1 MIWNLIIAVIGVAI
15 VGLYFVNNPL
25 GHGGWFLTRRFINW
39 FPVGMTY
46 AFLYMGRYNLV
57 VAKKALGAAMGVE
70 DFGIIFAAG
79 TVVYACSF
87 LVAGPLVDKIGGKKG
102 MLISATGT
110 AAANILLG
118 IMTYFMMIGKLHVN
132 IVLAYS
138 LMYALNM
145 FFQSFGSL
153 SFIKIKAYWFHVRER
168 GMFSAIF
175 GSLISIGIYFAFDWG
190 EHVVA
195 MTKADARG
203 TGGWLTA
210 LLQKIF
216 ATDVT
221 VGGTPVNATWA
232 VFFVPAIILVFW
244 ILVNVWT
251 LKDTPE
257 DAGFPSLD
265 TSDAS
270 TGQMDVE
277 LSTLDLLKKFFTS
290 KIMLMFAF
298 IGLTSGVFRNGI
310 QNWYFIYSDQ
320 VPQAGAEF
328 ISGHWGWWL
337 CLFGIAGGFFAGIV
351 SDYFFQSRRGPP
363 AAMLSGLAV
372 VMAGVMAVF
381 LASAPLVLVVA
392 CLFVLLASIGLTSI
406 MASTAAVDFG
416 GRKATATCSGLVD
429 GCTYIGSGI
438 QSFCIGFLVP
448 NKIGDHSTFLGLF
461 PRDWHWWPLFLMPFG
476 LLGLWVA
483 IKIWNALPEATRKY
497 IEREKNAK
505 AGGK

>member
-1 MIWNLIIAVIGVAI
+1 MDFIIVIIGVVI

-25 GHGGWFLTRRFINW
+25 RHGGWFLTRRFINW

-46 AFLYMGRYNLV
+46 AFLYMGRYNLT
-57 VAKKALGAAMGVE
+57 VAKNALGAAMHIE
-70 DFGIIFAAG
+70 DFGIIFGVG
-79 TVVYACSF
+79 TAVYACSF
-87 LVAGPLVDKIGGKKG
+87 LYAGPLVDKIGGKKG
-102 MLISATGT
+102 VLIAAAGT

-118 IMTYFMMIGKLHVN
+118 VMTYFLIIGKLRVN
-132 IVLAYS
+132 IVVAYS
-138 LMYALNM
+138 VMYAINM

-175 GSLISIGIYFAFDWG
+175 GSLISIGIFFAFDWG
-190 EHVVA
+190 GRVID
-195 MTKADARG
+195 MTRAGARG

-221 VGGTPVNATWA
+221 VGGKLVDATWA

-244 ILVNVWT
+244 IVLNLFV
-251 LKDTPE
+251 LKDRPE
-257 DAGFPSLD
+257 DAGFPPFD

-277 LSTLDLLKKFFTS
+277 FSRLGLLKKFFTS
-290 KIMLMFAF
+290 KLMLMFAF
-298 IGLTSGVFRNGI
+298 ISLTSGVFRNGI
-310 QNWYFIYSDQ
+310 QNWYYFYFHQ
-320 VPQAGAEF
+320 VRQPGAE
-328 ISGHWGWWL
+328 IITDNWGFWL
-337 CLFGIAGGFFAGIV
+337 CIFGIGGGFFAGAI

-363 AAMLSGLAV
+363 AAMLSGLAA
-372 VMAGVMAVF
+372 VMAVLMAVF
-381 LASAPLVLVVA
+381 LTTAPLMLGIA
-392 CLFVLLASIGLTSI
+392 CLCVLLASVGLTSI

-429 GCTYIGSGI
+429 GCAYLGSFI
-438 QSFCIGFLVP
+438 QSFCTGFLVP
-448 NKIGDHSTFLGLF
+448 DKIGDGSTFFGLF
-461 PRDWHWWPLFLMPFG
+461 PRDWHLWPLFMIPFA

-505 AGGK
+505 AGVK

>member
-1 MIWNLIIAVIGVAI
+1 MDFIIVVIGVVI
-15 VGLYFVNNPL
+15 IGLYFVNNPL

-46 AFLYMGRYNLV
+46 AFLYMGRYNLT
-57 VAKKALGAAMGVE
+57 VAKNALGAAMRIE
-70 DFGIIFAAG
+70 DFGIIFAIG

-87 LVAGPLVDKIGGKKG
+87 LIAGPLVDKIGGKKG
-102 MLISATGT
+102 ILISAIGT
-110 AAANILLG
+110 AVANVLLG
-118 IMTYFMMIGKLHVN
+118 VMTYFLIIGKLRVN
-132 IVLAYS
+132 IVVAYS
-138 LMYALNM
+138 VMYAFNM

-175 GSLISIGIYFAFDWG
+175 GSLISIGIFFAFDWG
-190 EHVVA
+190 GRVID
-195 MTKADARG
+195 MTKASARG
-203 TGGWLTA
+203 TGGWFTA
-210 LLQKIF
+210 LLQKVF

-221 VGGTPVNATWA
+221 VGGKLVDATWA

-244 ILVNVWT
+244 IIVNAFL

-257 DAGFPSLD
+257 DAGFPPFD

-277 LSTLDLLKKFFTS
+277 LSMLDLLKKFFTS
-290 KIMLMFAF
+290 KLMLMFAF

-310 QNWYFIYSDQ
+310 QNWYFIYANQ
-320 VPQAGAEF
+320 VPQKGAEI
-328 ISGHWGWWL
+328 ISDHWGFWL
-337 CLFGIAGGFFAGIV
+337 CVFGIAGGFFAGGV

-363 AAMLSGLAV
+363 AAMLAGLAV
-372 VMAGVMAVF
+372 VMTGVMAIF
-381 LASAPLVLVVA
+381 LASAPLVLGIA
-392 CLFVLLASIGLTSI
+392 CLFVLLSSIGLTSI

-429 GCTYIGSGI
+429 GCTYIGSAI
-438 QSFCIGFLVP
+438 QSFGIGFLVP
-448 NKIGDHSTFLGLF
+448 NAIGDNSTFLGLF
-461 PRDWHWWPLFLMPFG
+461 PRAWHWWPLFLMPFG

-483 IKIWNALPEATRKY
+483 IKIWNELPEATRKF
-497 IEREKNAK
+497 IEHEKDAK
-505 AGGK
+505 AGVK